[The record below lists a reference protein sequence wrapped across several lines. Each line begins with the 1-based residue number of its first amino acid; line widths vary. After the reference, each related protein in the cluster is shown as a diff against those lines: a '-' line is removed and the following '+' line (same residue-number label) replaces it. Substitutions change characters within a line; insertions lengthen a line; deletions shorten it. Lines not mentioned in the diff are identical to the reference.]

1 MKPRFRFKLLVLITS
16 FLTFVCSTW
25 AEENYQWP
33 THNIKAHWDFT
44 KSLNVDLLN
53 GDIIEFNDEK
63 NDDGEYIFVKQLL
76 NGKTTIRSSI
86 TIPYKIS
93 ELDSFTVVLKYSI
106 ESKVLVVDSVNK
118 TIRGDFDSDIL
129 DEEVFFLHSKC
140 VLEADDDVLKLWG
153 YTDDSL
159 GYYSVTELDIIPDE
173 NNEFNIVIS
182 YKKPVSNSI
191 PFAKRNILFG
201 CGTGGKMKYYYT
213 NFKKKNVHFITFE
226 EFNDNDK
233 IQIESNYNND
243 AQLVEIVF
251 YDGLLSSEDLA
262 KVMDT
267 DSVEVYQPGD
277 DYSSWWDWRYIV
289 YAVLAFIVIMNLKIH
304 KLPKKYMPITA
315 NYIERRYGRND
326 SSEKREEAL
335 RYISELWMEFGNDKK
350 KPVYPNEPK
359 KVRDVFEKALAT
371 GCVDKDVLSDY
382 NSLAALINGCEKVTL
397 YPYAGMLGAIAV
409 FLIASAGAFFNK
421 QWEYEL
427 HSNSFVV
434 NWVAMVMCIVASL
447 YVFKGT
453 PGEKMENPR
462 LAMGLMRL
470 FGQFMG
476 SVMISVGTVL
486 ASVVLLLVGALIIV
500 LYGFISSIHT
510 IVWVSVNTGRV
521 IGTSVGGVGVGL
533 LIGFGFIYL
542 IVWLFSFLWPFIEWV
557 LILSI
562 PFIVYRYSRT
572 R

>member
-53 GDIIEFNDEK
+53 GDIIEFYDEK

-289 YAVLAFIVIMNLKIH
+289 YAVLAFIVLMNLKIH

-350 KPVYPNEPK
+350 KPVYPNETK

-397 YPYAGMLGAIAV
+397 YPYVGMLGAIAV

-470 FGQFMG
+470 LGQFMG

-521 IGTSVGGVGVGL
+521 IGASVGGVGVGL